1 MMRFDWTRGLALATV
16 AAVAWGCNQ
25 PPQPEIDAANTALN
39 RALGSQAPK
48 YATDSMREA
57 EQSKAAL
64 DREIDA
70 QSRAWIKSYD
80 RARELALE
88 TKDAADR
95 ASVEAVSARD
105 KADRS
110 AVLRRTAATRRGADN
125 RTAETAVQPAVKIKG
140 DAPAY
145 PAIARAA
152 GVEGTV
158 TIAAVVDARGQVT
171 GTSVVRSVPLLNQAA
186 LDAVKE
192 WQFEPQRVGG
202 RAVPTTVTVNVNF
215 VRS

>member
-16 AAVAWGCNQ
+16 AAMTWGCNQ
-25 PPQPEIDAANTALN
+25 APQPEIDAANTAIE
-39 RALGSQAPK
+39 RARGSQAPQF
-48 YATDSMREA
+48 ASDSMREA
-57 EQSKAAL
+57 EQAKAAL
-64 DREIDA
+64 DTEVQA
-70 QSRAWIKSYD
+70 QSSAWIKSYD

-95 ASVEAVSARD
+95 ASVEAVSARG
-105 KADRS
+105 KSDRS
-110 AVLRRTAATRRGADN
+110 TVLRRTSAPK
-125 RTAETAVQPAVKIKG
+125 RTSKSVEAEVVPPVKVKG
-140 DAPAY
+140 DAPVY

-158 TIAAVVDARGQVT
+158 TIAAAIDANGNVT

-186 LDAVKE
+186 LDAIKE
-192 WQFEPQRVGG
+192 WQYQPQRIRGK
-202 RAVPTTVTVNVNF
+202 AVPSMVTVNVNF